1 MIKLC
6 RNYNKTYICKFL
18 YNIRYIKQIIFNKYA
33 TNLKTI
39 ISQRSL
45 RNLGVLLLIFEFN
58 NFSILIDI
66 INNNIYTFG
75 PCHQNSSQW
84 QCSIVMCLCLY
95 HVTSIVHCY
104 WREFWSHDTDVY
116 LTYIHFDIILTQFY
130 VNVLRQENQLD
141 VSWTSF
147 NS

>member
-1 MIKLC
+1 M
-6 RNYNKTYICKFL
+6 

-104 WREFWSHDTDVY
+104 WREFWYNFDTVLCQFLKTGKPVRCLMDIVQLLKFSGICPY
-116 LTYIHFDIILTQFY
+116 PLSFFLSSPFTINNPTCTY
-130 VNVLRQENQLD
+130 R
-141 VSWTSF
+141 
-147 NS
+147 